1 MQNTNKINRLSIILI
16 ILTVLAPIGS
26 GYIGILAYIIPY
38 FRILFALL
46 MVILLVI
53 SYRQIYLRKERGSLF
68 NLVTALNV
76 VLIAISFNQNI
87 YTWLNE
93 NVAMY
98 KDQLFTAVS
107 IIVVLCVI
115 VAVVHLIFEK
125 FRNK

>member
-26 GYIGILAYIIPY
+26 GYIGMLAYIIPY

>member
-1 MQNTNKINRLSIILI
+1 MI
-16 ILTVLAPIGS
+16 V
-26 GYIGILAYIIPY
+26 
-38 FRILFALL
+38 LL
-46 MVILLVI
+46 MI

-87 YTWLNE
+87 HTWLNE

-98 KDQLFTAVS
+98 KDQLFTAVN
-107 IIVVLCVI
+107 IIVGLCVI

>member
-46 MVILLVI
+46 MIILLVI

-87 YTWLNE
+87 YAWLNE

-107 IIVVLCVI
+107 IIVGLCVI
-115 VAVVHLIFEK
+115 VAVVHLIFKK

>member
-26 GYIGILAYIIPY
+26 GYIGMLAYIIPY

-53 SYRQIYLRKERGSLF
+53 SYRQIYLSKERGSLF